1 MRPADHGSWLNLGK
15 GGGVPEVPGEVWL
28 VLAGLF
34 GAVVGSFL
42 NVAIWRMPRNESIA
56 FPGSHCPRCNHLLS
70 AWENVPVLSWVLLR
84 AKCRKCRMPISARYP
99 AVELLNAVLWVVC
112 VAHFGPGPDAV
123 AYSLFSSAMIVAF
136 AIDWEH
142 YIIPDEVNAFALF
155 VGVGR
160 DLYGAWAG
168 EPAHALLMGWMPRSV
183 AAGILCASAFVGV
196 QILGRALF
204 RQDAMGDGDVKLA
217 RAIGAVL
224 PLHLAGVSFLFAIGV
239 GAVVGTVMMAVTARL
254 HRNQPGPEVDE
265 PPMPEPTPWPVLLRC
280 GLIYMTYLDMLPN
293 RANAALVRWAGA
305 EALAEG
311 EDDGF
316 RPGPTHIPFGPYMVL
331 GAALSVA
338 FGQAAVDWYLTTIGM
353 K

>member
-1 MRPADHGSWLNLGK
+1 MPD
-15 GGGVPEVPGEVWL
+15 VPGEVWR

-42 NVAIWRMPRNESIA
+42 NVVIWRMPRNESIA
-56 FPGSHCPRCNHLLS
+56 FPGSHCPRCNHELS
-70 AWENVPVLSWVLLR
+70 AWENVPVLSWLLLR
-84 AKCRKCRMPISARYP
+84 AKCRKCRMPISVRYP
-99 AVELLNAVLWVVC
+99 AVELLNAILWVAV

-123 AYSLFSSAMIVAF
+123 AYCLFGSAMIAAF

-155 VGVGR
+155 VGIGR

-183 AAGILCASAFVGV
+183 AAGILCASAFVGI
-196 QILGRALF
+196 QILGRGLF

-224 PLHLAGVSFLFAIGV
+224 PVHLAGVSFLFAIGV
-239 GAVVGTVMMAVTARL
+239 GAVVGSVMLAVASCCGKK
-254 HRNQPGPEVDE
+254 QPVGE
-265 PPMPEPTPWPVLLRC
+265 PVEAAALEPTPWPVLLRC
-280 GLIYMTYLDMLPN
+280 GLLYMTYLDMAPR
-293 RANAALVRWAGA
+293 RAHAVLLRWSGADTLVD
-305 EALAEG
+305 G
-311 EDDGF
+311 EDDDF
-316 RPGPTHIPFGPYMVL
+316 QPGPTHIPFGPYMVL
-331 GAALSVA
+331 GAGLAVV
-338 FGQAAVDWYLTTIGM
+338 FGQAAVDWYLTTVGW